1 MPWSPAHNGFE
12 QVHVRTVFMIAL
24 HYQGILRVVKRRT
37 AGQFNILTIVI
48 II

>member
-1 MPWSPAHNGFE
+1 MPWSPAHNGLE

-37 AGQFNILTIVI
+37 EGQVNIFTIVI